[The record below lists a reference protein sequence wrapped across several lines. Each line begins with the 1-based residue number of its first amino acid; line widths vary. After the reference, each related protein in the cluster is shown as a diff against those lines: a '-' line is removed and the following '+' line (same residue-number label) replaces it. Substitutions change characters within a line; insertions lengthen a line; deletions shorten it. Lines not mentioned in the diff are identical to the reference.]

1 MKLPNPERAVV
12 DIHKL
17 RNYCLSPDHRRGCH
31 KSRVFAASLGLTVDD
46 AHYLREALLAAVRDN
61 DAVAAEHDE
70 YGMRYVIDFMASG
83 PAGQA
88 TIRSAWILRQ
98 GEDFPRLTSC
108 YVL

>member
-1 MKLPNPERAVV
+1 VKLPNPERAVV

-31 KSRVFAASLGLTVDD
+31 KARVFAASLGWTVND

-70 YGMRYVIDFMASG
+70 YGMRYVIDFMARG

-88 TIRSAWILRQ
+88 TVRSAWIIRQ
-98 GEDFPRLTSC
+98 DEDFPRLTSC